1 LTVRPNRSNE
11 FDINLS
17 FDPRV
22 ALTKGVSDD
31 WFISETEVDGWC
43 VLSDG
48 KDTLRVGYLASV
60 DAASLMISHR
70 VSRNTMALANVG
82 PSVGLAEGFTLVG
95 TGKHSDDADEDE
107 KDTSTTPTPSNT
119 IAQLGVRHTAV
130 QGNDTFQFGIALTH
144 IFQNLSAAKF
154 TLLLDTNNDGV
165 DDVELDGA
173 DISTF
178 DPNQPVGTFVTAQ
191 FDLKTGNGFLDW
203 PGIWDFNDR
212 VATLTYTTAA
222 NTGTQGTGL
231 VPPKFSYHLTLVNSD
246 GSTDVIH
253 GTVDMSKEV
262 VPDLNDFTLNPGEV
276 ANVEAQR
283 LRRSTQL

>member
-1 LTVRPNRSNE
+1 
-11 FDINLS
+11 
-17 FDPRV
+17 
-22 ALTKGVSDD
+22 
-31 WFISETEVDGWC
+31 
-43 VLSDG
+43 
-48 KDTLRVGYLASV
+48 
-60 DAASLMISHR
+60 M
-70 VSRNTMALANVG
+70 
-82 PSVGLAEGFTLVG
+82 
-95 TGKHSDDADEDE
+95 
-107 KDTSTTPTPSNT
+107 
-119 IAQLGVRHTAV
+119 
-130 QGNDTFQFGIALTH
+130 
-144 IFQNLSAAKF
+144 
-154 TLLLDTNNDGV
+154 LLDTNNDGV

-262 VPDLNDFTLNPGEV
+262 VPDLNDFTLNPD
-276 ANVEAQR
+276 EAASIGFS
-283 LRRSTQL
+283 RSGTTLWFYPGNPPRSQVDVVTIGKKDKDD